1 MRGDHTETAGA
12 GGAPED
18 SVAAG
23 PHQEPILRIE
33 PGHHAAPIKR
43 LCCDASGRLL
53 ATASDDRTVRL
64 WALPEGRLLRILRPP
79 IGGGDEGKIL
89 AVAMAPAGDTLVA
102 GGWTGPEWDG
112 AYCLYRFD
120 PATGAITG
128 RLTGLPNIITHLAWS
143 PDGSRL
149 AATLGGQG
157 GVRVWRTADWTLLFA
172 DDSYRGDSYG
182 ADFDR
187 HNMLATTS
195 YDGCVRLYDETG
207 RCFARAEMARIGQ
220 PFGVAFAPEG
230 DRLAV
235 GYTGAPTVSVFGT
248 NRLVELYRADAR
260 DSRDEDYASV
270 AWSADGA
277 FLYGGGRHTDRRGVY
292 AVRRWADGG
301 RGGYIDLPAAGNTI
315 MHLRPYGTAGVL
327 YGAAGPAFG
336 AFDGE
341 GEPIVQV
348 GPATPDLRG
357 AIGDLFTVSQD
368 GASVR
373 IAIDPDG
380 PRCVRYDFGERRLQA
395 EAPEDDSLIRARTRS
410 RKLQIEHWQDTD
422 APRLNGA
429 PLAIERYEV
438 SRSLAIASDNSR
450 FILGTDWYLRGFAA
464 DGRLLWRTALPA
476 IAWGV
481 NISGDDRFAL
491 AALDDGTVR
500 WYRLTDGAEQAALFV
515 THDGR
520 RWVAW
525 TPEGFYDASPGAE
538 SLIGWHVN
546 RDTESAA
553 DFFPA
558 SCFRERF
565 YRPMELDRVFG
576 HRRLAAQL
584 RSMMPPVLTILS
596 PRTGEAQPGGPVT
609 VGFELRSPS
618 GAPLTQIRVMVDET
632 PLPGPPL
639 AIPEPDE
646 RGVRNVT
653 VEVPQGAAELALVPE
668 TVNATGVAARLSFQG
683 LVPFLGLPVVTGTPK
698 PALYALCI
706 GCNGFVGGEGTLQ
719 YATKDAQDFA
729 DFFRRQ
735 VGGLYRDVQVQVHAD
750 GTVDRARIVR
760 GMEWLRRQ
768 PTMEDVAILFMAGH
782 GVNDVD
788 GRYFFLPETGDLL
801 ALRATAVSEADIV
814 QLLGSTPGRRV
825 AFLDTCHA
833 GNMFTAFPQLP
844 QVVPRAV
851 VNLDRLVNELASAEN
866 GVIAFASSTGTQD
879 SFESAAWGNG
889 AFTKALLEALN
900 GKADLNGD
908 RGISINELSFYTAE
922 RVKEL
927 TGGIQSPNVLRPHS
941 IRDFPIAVANPPL
954 V

>member
-1 MRGDHTETAGA
+1 MTVDHGETVVREQEPMTAG
-12 GGAPED
+12 PQQD
-18 SVAAG
+18 
-23 PHQEPILRIE
+23 PILRIE

-43 LCCDASGRLL
+43 LSSDESGRLL

-64 WALPEGRLLRILRPP
+64 WALPEGRLLRVLRPP
-79 IGGGDEGKIL
+79 IGTGDEGKVL
-89 AVAMAPAGDTLVA
+89 AVAMAPDGSEVVA

-112 AYCLYRFD
+112 SYCIYRFD
-120 PATGAITG
+120 PATGTLKG
-128 RLTGLPNIITHLAWS
+128 RLIGLPNIITHLAWS
-143 PDGSRL
+143 PDGSRV

-157 GVRVWRTADWTLLFA
+157 GVRVWRTDDWSLVFA
-172 DDSYRGDSYG
+172 DESYGGDSYG

-195 YDGCVRLYDETG
+195 YDGCVRLYDEHG
-207 RCFARAEMARIGQ
+207 RCYARAELRAIGE

-235 GYTGAPTVSVFGT
+235 GFTGAPIVSVLGT
-248 NRLVELYRADAR
+248 NRLIELYRADTR
-260 DSRDEDYASV
+260 DSRDDDYASV
-270 AWSADGA
+270 VWSADGA
-277 FLYGGGRHTDRRGVY
+277 FLYGGGRHADRRGVY
-292 AVRRWADGG
+292 AIRRWSEAG
-301 RGGYIDLPAAGNTI
+301 RGGYTDLPAAGNTI
-315 MHLRPYGTAGVL
+315 MHLRPYGAAGVL

-336 AFDGE
+336 AFDGQ
-341 GEPIVQV
+341 GEAVVQV
-348 GPATPDLRG
+348 GPATPDLRA

-373 IAIDPDG
+373 FAVDPDG
-380 PRCVRYDFGERRLQA
+380 PRSVRYDFGERHLQVN
-395 EAPEDDSLIRARTRS
+395 APEDDALTRARTRS
-410 RKLQIEHWQDTD
+410 RKLQVEQWQDTEV
-422 APRLNGA
+422 PRLNGKSL
-429 PLAIERYEV
+429 PIERFEV

-450 FILGTDWYLRGFAA
+450 FVLGTDWHLRCYGA
-464 DGRLLWRTALPA
+464 DGRPLWRTPLPA

-481 NISGDDRFAL
+481 NISGDDRFAV

-515 THDGR
+515 THDGS

-538 SLIGWHVN
+538 GLIGWHVN
-546 RDTESAA
+546 RDADSAA

-565 YRPMELDRVFG
+565 YRPLELDRLFG
-576 HRRLAAQL
+576 HRMLTAQM

-596 PRTGEAQPGGPVT
+596 PRAGEAKPGGPVA

-618 GAPLTQIRVMVDET
+618 GAPLTQIRVMIDEK

-639 AIPEPDE
+639 DIPEPDQD
-646 RGVRNVT
+646 GVRNVT
-653 VEVPQGAAELALVPE
+653 VEVPADAQELALVPE
-668 TVNATGVAARLSFQG
+668 TVNATGMAARLSFQG
-683 LVPFLGLPVVTGTPK
+683 LIPFMGLPVITGTPK
-698 PALYALCI
+698 PALYGICI
-706 GCNGFVGGEGTLQ
+706 GCNGFIGGEGTLQ
-719 YATKDAQDFA
+719 YATVDAHDFA

-735 VGGLYRDVQVQVHAD
+735 VGGLYRDVQIQVHAD
-750 GTVDRARIVR
+750 GMVDRARIIR
-760 GMEWLRRQ
+760 AMEWLRRQ
-768 PTMEDVAILFMAGH
+768 PTMGDVAILFMAGH
-782 GVNDVD
+782 GINDVD
-788 GRYFFLPETGDLL
+788 GRYYFLPETGDLT
-801 ALRATAVSEADIV
+801 ALRATAVSEVDIV
-814 QLLGSTPGRRV
+814 QLLGGTPGRRI

-844 QVVPRAV
+844 QIVPRAI

-879 SFESAAWGNG
+879 SFESSNWANG
-889 AFTKALLEALN
+889 AFTEALLEALN

-908 RGISINELSFYTAE
+908 RGISINELTFYTAE

-941 IRDFPIAVANPPL
+941 IRDFPIAVANPP
-954 V
+954 VV